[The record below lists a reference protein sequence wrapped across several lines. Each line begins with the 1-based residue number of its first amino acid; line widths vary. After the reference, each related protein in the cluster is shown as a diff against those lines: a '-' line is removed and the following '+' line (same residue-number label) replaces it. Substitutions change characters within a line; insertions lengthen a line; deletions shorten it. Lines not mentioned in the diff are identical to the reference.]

1 VVTQRDIAETVQGLR
16 QEARGLRSAA
26 LTRPIPDMAEPV
38 VVVKVAGLI
47 ATAEYLE
54 AVAAELLTLID
65 DRKPIKVK
73 PNSEA

>member
-1 VVTQRDIAETVQGLR
+1 
-16 QEARGLRSAA
+16 
-26 LTRPIPDMAEPV
+26 MAEPV